1 MLQWFA
7 EQESTSELEENQGAI
22 KVKVHFSELPEDRSL
37 VSMCLLL
44 RNEHVRGFFRSVLHL
59 SRQRA

>member
-7 EQESTSELEENQGAI
+7 EQESASELEENQGAI
-22 KVKVHFSELPEDRSL
+22 KVKVRVSELPEDRSL
-37 VSMCLLL
+37 ASMCLLL
-44 RNEHVRGFFRSVLHL
+44 RTEHVRGFLRSARHL

>member
-7 EQESTSELEENQGAI
+7 EQESASKLEENQGAI
-22 KVKVHFSELPEDRSL
+22 KAKVRVSELPEDRSL
-37 VSMCLLL
+37 ASMCLLL
-44 RNEHVRGFFRSVLHL
+44 RIEHVRGSLRSARHL